1 MFIQYGDRRINLDLI
16 KQYRPKEKGK
26 NYKIEFIYQNGEI
39 EEIYFLQDKYKRD
52 EFLKTLDEKNLK
64 K

>member
-1 MFIQYGDRRINLDLI
+1 MFIQYGDRRINLDLV
-16 KQYRPKEKGK
+16 KQYRPKEKGE

-39 EEIYFLQDKYKRD
+39 EEIYFFQDKDKRD

>member
-39 EEIYFLQDKYKRD
+39 EEIYFLQDKDKRD